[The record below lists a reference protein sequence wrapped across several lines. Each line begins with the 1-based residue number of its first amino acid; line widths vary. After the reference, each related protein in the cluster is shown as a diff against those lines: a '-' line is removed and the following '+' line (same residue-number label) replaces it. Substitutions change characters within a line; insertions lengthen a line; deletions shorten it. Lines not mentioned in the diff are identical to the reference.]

1 MHKEKRQL
9 ALLAGH
15 AGRMVQEEGK
25 KKEKKMTP
33 TLEGAEAARDTEAQ
47 GGKTRRKKSYGKER
61 RRARRLAAEADRPL
75 VPQYHN
81 TVEKVDRVVG
91 TFAERSYYKG
101 WH

>member
-25 KKEKKMTP
+25 KKEKMTP
-33 TLEGAEAARDTEAQ
+33 TLEGAEAARDTEEQ
-47 GGKTRRKKSYGKER
+47 SGKTRRKKSYGKER
-61 RRARRLAAEADRPL
+61 QRARRLAAEADRQL
-75 VPQYHN
+75 VPQYRN